1 MVLICLFPSEVRK
14 EALKTQSDGLK
25 HTQAGW
31 EHPGTSPVCGEVLH
45 CFLQQTLDLLQHLWI
60 TCSPLV
66 EGFRNGSGGASGIP
80 DGLWHL
86 LSCLSHQL
94 VWASNAPSDLPC
106 RERGVSQL
114 SPVSHTVEL
123 LDHFKHCAGFRARK
137 RKYDSTSQWLPEAS
151 TDLKINII
159 FTLHAMLTRSFNEH
173 LLQMRVMYS

>member
-1 MVLICLFPSEVRK
+1 MVLICLFPSGIRK
-14 EALKTQSDGLK
+14 EALKTQSDVVK
-25 HTQAGW
+25 THSGW
-31 EHPGTSPVCGEVLH
+31 VGTPRYLPCVWGS
-45 CFLQQTLDLLQHLWI
+45 FTLSLAVDLLRHLWI

-66 EGFRNGSGGASGIP
+66 EGFRNGSRGASGVP

-94 VWASNAPSDLPC
+94 VWASNAPSDLPR

-123 LDHFKHCAGFRARK
+123 LDHFKHCAGFLAHK
-137 RKYDSTSQWLPEAS
+137 RKYDSTSQWVPEAS